1 MRSLSGEGT
10 RRLTARP
17 HHPGHG
23 GYAVTSFDALNKL
36 AKWRNV
42 FASWQLGTRLD
53 NDGECR
59 AVKDHR
65 ELSILMRAELSALTG
80 LLIKKG
86 VISQAGFEAALVS
99 EAGQLDQDY
108 ERKFPG
114 FSTDQDGVHM
124 QLPEARETMRRLGF
138 PQ

>member
-1 MRSLSGEGT
+1 M
-10 RRLTARP
+10 
-17 HHPGHG
+17 
-23 GYAVTSFDALNKL
+23 TSADVLNKL

-53 NDGECR
+53 TDGECR

-65 ELSILMRAELSALTG
+65 ELTILLRAEVSALTG

-86 VISQAGFEAALVS
+86 LFTEAQWDTALAD
-99 EAGQLDQDY
+99 EAGMLDRDY
-108 ERKFPG
+108 EARFPG
-114 FSTDQDGVHM
+114 FSTSQDGVHM
-124 QLPEARETMRRLGF
+124 HLPEAGDTMRRLGF

>member
-1 MRSLSGEGT
+1 M
-10 RRLTARP
+10 
-17 HHPGHG
+17 
-23 GYAVTSFDALNKL
+23 TSADVLNKL

-42 FASWQLGTRLD
+42 FASWQLGTRRAD
-53 NDGECR
+53 DGECR

-86 VISQAGFEAALVS
+86 VITQPGFEAALMS

-114 FSTDQDGVHM
+114 FTTSLDGVEMH
-124 QLPEARETMRRLGF
+124 LPEAAETMRRMGF
-138 PQ
+138 PP

>member
-1 MRSLSGEGT
+1 MT
-10 RRLTARP
+10 TAE
-17 HHPGHG
+17 
-23 GYAVTSFDALNKL
+23 VLNKL

-42 FASWQLGTRLD
+42 FASWQLGTRSD
-53 NDGECR
+53 TDGECR

-65 ELSILMRAELSALTG
+65 ELSILLRAEVTALTG

-86 VISQAGFEAALVS
+86 VITEAGFDAALMS

-108 ERKFPG
+108 EQRFPG
-114 FSTDQDGVHM
+114 FSTDQAGVRM
-124 QLPEARETMRRLGF
+124 KLPEAGETMRRMGF

>member
-1 MRSLSGEGT
+1 MT
-10 RRLTARP
+10 TA
-17 HHPGHG
+17 G
-23 GYAVTSFDALNKL
+23 VLNKL
-36 AKWRNV
+36 CKWRNV

-53 NDGECR
+53 ADGECR

-65 ELSILMRAELSALTG
+65 ELTILLRAEVSALTG

-86 VISQAGFEAALVS
+86 VITQAGFEAALVS

-114 FSTDQDGVHM
+114 FSVSQDGVHM
-124 QLPEARETMRRLGF
+124 QLPEAGETMRRLGF

>member
-1 MRSLSGEGT
+1 MST
-10 RRLTARP
+10 ID
-17 HHPGHG
+17 
-23 GYAVTSFDALNKL
+23 VLNKL

-42 FASWQLGTRLD
+42 FVSWQLGTRPD
-53 NDGECR
+53 SDGECR

-65 ELSILMRAELSALTG
+65 EVSLLMRAELSALTG

-86 VISQAGFEAALVS
+86 VITQPQFEAALVS

-114 FSTDQDGVHM
+114 FSTSQAGVEM
-124 QLPEARETMRRLGF
+124 DLPAAADTMKRMGF
-138 PQ
+138 PP